1 MDTMNIAL
9 PENLKSFVQNQVEM
23 GGYSSVSEY
32 VRELIR
38 KDQKEKARD
47 ALEAEILKGLDSG
60 DATPMTADDWQAIR
74 EEVKKRASIMGSATL

>member
-9 PENLKSFVQNQVEM
+9 PENLKTFVQHQVET

-38 KDQKEKARD
+38 KDQKAKARE
-47 ALEAEILKGLDSG
+47 ALEAEILTGLDSG
-60 DATPMTADDWQAIR
+60 EPTPMTADDWQAIR
-74 EEVKKRASIMGSATL
+74 NEVRQRYAARQKHA